1 MRLLFSGNSG
11 NRHLVSEHAY
21 VQHHQA
27 AQPAEGVI
35 RDVADVVESERHGLQ
50 GGQLAQRLH
59 RHLRQRV
66 IVQPQ
71 VTERAQAGETA
82 NGNAGDVIG
91 VQTSAKRKTKILDTR
106 YHR

>member
-1 MRLLFSGNSG
+1 M
-11 NRHLVSEHAY
+11 Y

-27 AQPAEGVI
+27 AQPAEGVV
-35 RDVADVVESERHGLQ
+35 RDVADVVEGERHGLQ
-50 GGQLAQRLH
+50 AGQLAQRLH

-91 VQTSAKRKTKILDTR
+91 VQASVGRKTKILTDTFHDR
-106 YHR
+106 YKHKE